1 MYLLMKDFELSKTQ
15 LQISENILDWFKS
28 SKYQYITLG
37 GYAGTGKTT
46 LLGYLSNYIHKED
59 KKIKIAFCSYT
70 GKATRVLN
78 RKLSES
84 KALNSI
90 DFVGT
95 IHRLI
100 YRALTDDKDNI
111 IGWEKIPEEDFK
123 YDLIVV
129 DEASMVT
136 EEIWKDLLSFD
147 RPILAVG
154 DHGQLAP
161 INSTFNLMAKPDQTL
176 EEIYRQEANNP
187 IIKVSEI
194 ARKYGSV
201 PFEEFS
207 RSVKKLS
214 KMDIETQDTVRDIF
228 DTYNDDTMVLCG
240 YNKTRINLNK
250 AIRALHFDTPNPQV
264 GDRVIC
270 LKNNRMVDIF
280 NGMTGT
286 ILDLTREG
294 IKELEYYNA
303 EIALDFEDM
312 PFWGK
317 ISIEQFNSDLL
328 TEKRLDDLNYFD
340 FGYALTVHKAQGSQ
354 AKRVVLFEERFPKM
368 DDDTFRRWLYTAIT
382 RAEEELYIIG

>member
-1 MYLLMKDFELSKTQ
+1 MSDLELSNTQ
-15 LQISENILDWFKS
+15 LKITENILDWFKS
-28 SKYQYITLG
+28 SKYQYTTLG

-46 LLGYLSNYIHKED
+46 LLGYLCNYLHKED
-59 KKIKIAFCSYT
+59 KKLKIAFCSYT

-78 RKLSES
+78 RKLVES
-84 KALNSI
+84 KSINSS

-100 YRALTDDKDNI
+100 YRAITDDDDNI
-111 IGWEKIPEEDFK
+111 VGWEKIPEEDFK

-136 EEIWKDLLSFD
+136 EDIWKDLLSFD
-147 RPILAVG
+147 APILAVG

-161 INSTFNLMAKPDQTL
+161 INSNFNLMEKPELKL

-194 ARKYGSV
+194 ARKYGSI

-207 RSVKKLS
+207 RSVKKLN
-214 KMDIETQDTVRDIF
+214 KVDPDTQDTLRDIF
-228 DTYNDDTMVLCG
+228 DSYNDETMVLCG

-250 AIRALHFDTPNPQV
+250 AIRSLHFDTPNPQV

-270 LKNNRMVDIF
+270 LKNNRIVDIF

-286 ILDLTREG
+286 ILDIARQGED
-294 IKELEYYNA
+294 KLEYYDA
-303 EIALDFEDM
+303 EIALDYEDI

-317 ISIEQFNSDLL
+317 ISIEQFNSPEIVDRKL
-328 TEKRLDDLNYFD
+328 EEVNYFD

-354 AKRVVLFEERFPKM
+354 AKRVVVFEERFPRM
-368 DDDTFRRWLYTAIT
+368 DDDTFRRWLYTAVT
-382 RAEEELYIIG
+382 RAEEELYIIA